1 MIYKILADL
10 TVALHFAWILFLFL
24 GAFWGVRNRRVKYFH
39 LAGLGLACLIQVL
52 DWYCPLTHLE
62 IYLRARHD
70 PSLAYA
76 GSFIIYY
83 LEQAVYLQ
91 VPHYAIVVTTLL
103 LCGLNLFLYVKK
115 DWFQRAS
122 HFH

>member
-10 TVALHFAWILFLFL
+10 TVALHFAWILFLFF
-24 GAFWGVRNRRVKYFH
+24 GAFWGVRTRWVKYFH
-39 LAGLGLACLIQVL
+39 LVGLGFAFLIQIL

-62 IYLRARHD
+62 IYLRAKHN

-83 LEQAVYLQ
+83 LEQTVYLQ
-91 VPHYAIVVTTLL
+91 IPHYAIVMATIF
-103 LCGLNLFLYVKK
+103 LCGLNVFLYFKK
-115 DWFQRAS
+115 PRKKS
-122 HFH
+122 

>member
-1 MIYKILADL
+1 MIYKILADM

-24 GAFWGVRNRRVKYFH
+24 GAFWGVRNRWVKYFH
-39 LAGLGLACLIQVL
+39 LVGLAFAFLIQIL

-62 IYLRARHD
+62 IYLRAKHN

-83 LEQAVYLQ
+83 VEQVVYLQ
-91 VPHYAIVVTTLL
+91 VPHYALVMVTAF
-103 LCGLNLFLYVKK
+103 LCGLNLFLYIKK
-115 DWFQRAS
+115 
-122 HFH
+122 H

>member
-24 GAFWGVRNRRVKYFH
+24 GAFWGVRTRWVKYFH
-39 LAGLGLACLIQVL
+39 LVGLGFAFLIQTL

-62 IYLRARHD
+62 IYLRAKHN

-83 LEQAVYLQ
+83 LEQTVYLQ
-91 VPHYAIVVTTLL
+91 IPHYAIVMAIIF
-103 LCGLNLFLYVKK
+103 LCGLNLFLYLKY
-115 DWFQRAS
+115 QRERP
-122 HFH
+122 

>member
-10 TVALHFAWILFLFL
+10 TVALHFAWILFLLL
-24 GAFWGVRNRRVKYFH
+24 GAVWGVRYRWVKYFH
-39 LAGLGLACLIQVL
+39 LFGLGFAFLIQAL

-83 LEQAVYLQ
+83 LEQVVYLQ
-91 VPHYAIVVTTLL
+91 VPQYAIVVMTIL
-103 LCGLNLFLYVKK
+103 LCALNLFLYIKK
-115 DWFQRAS
+115 Y
-122 HFH
+122 